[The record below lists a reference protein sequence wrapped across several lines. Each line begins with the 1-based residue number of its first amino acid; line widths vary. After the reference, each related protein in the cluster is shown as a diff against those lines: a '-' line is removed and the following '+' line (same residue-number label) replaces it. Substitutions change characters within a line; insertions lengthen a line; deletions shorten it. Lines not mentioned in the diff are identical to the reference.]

1 MERLQRTAE
10 HFIASSPAAALVDVA
25 SLPPEESDE
34 HYDEAGW
41 RIYRQVLDE
50 GLVGEA
56 KQHISWLGEQH
67 PELRP
72 ENYGHTLVRE
82 PNPCNFASLRGQP
95 ALRLPQCLARVLNP
109 DHPNIRYAVRL

>member
-56 KQHISWLGEQH
+56 RQHISWLGEQH

-72 ENYGHTLVRE
+72 ENYGHSLVRE
-82 PNPCNFASLRGQP
+82 PNPCNFASLRRWSAQR
-95 ALRLPQCLARVLNP
+95 RLASGL
-109 DHPNIRYAVRL
+109 

>member
-50 GLVGEA
+50 GL
-56 KQHISWLGEQH
+56 
-67 PELRP
+67 
-72 ENYGHTLVRE
+72 
-82 PNPCNFASLRGQP
+82 
-95 ALRLPQCLARVLNP
+95 
-109 DHPNIRYAVRL
+109 